1 TNAMAS
7 AAAEWRNQFRGEPR
21 VKRDDE
27 VTDADVAAN
36 HLILWGDP
44 QSNKVMARITDK
56 LPIVWDAKTVR
67 LGQQSFDSTHHLAVM
82 IYPNPMSTKRYV
94 VLNSGFTFA
103 HPRSTSNADQTP
115 KLPDYAVVDIDGPP
129 AIGVAGEV
137 VEAGFFDEQWKLSS
151 MGKWAQAWQS
161 PDRINRNEARGP
173 LLAKA
178 K

>member
-1 TNAMAS
+1 
-7 AAAEWRNQFRGEPR
+7 F
-21 VKRDDE
+21 
-27 VTDADVAAN
+27 
-36 HLILWGDP
+36 
-44 QSNKVMARITDK
+44 
-56 LPIVWDAKTVR
+56 VWDATTVR

-137 VEAGFFDEQWKLSS
+137 VEAGVVEEQWRLPDASKS
-151 MGKWAQAWQS
+151 ATPRIRAWLVS
-161 PDRINRNEARGP
+161 CARSRLDRYS
-173 LLAKA
+173 
-178 K
+178 